1 MSIILKE
8 NNMEEAMTGALGVL
22 AIGIGYVAILS
33 PAIIIWV
40 VFHYVSKIQKNKNE
54 TLVNIAK
61 EINDPEQVREI
72 VDQLNEKKNPTDLRK
87 GGVIL
92 IFIGFGLAGFGVLSI
107 PILKSV
113 GFLVSS
119 LGIGLLVAGYIYPNE
134 SEEITKAV
142 ESFEK

>member
-1 MSIILKE
+1 MDVAL
-8 NNMEEAMTGALGVL
+8 EAL
-22 AIGIGYVAILS
+22 AIATAHMAILS
-33 PAIIIWV
+33 PVLIIWV
-40 VFHYVSKIQKNKNE
+40 VLHYVNKIQKNKNE

-61 EINDPEQVREI
+61 TINDPEQVREI
-72 VDQLNEKKNPTDLRK
+72 VDQLNQNKKPTDLRK

-119 LGIGLLVAGYIYPNE
+119 LGMGLLVAGYIYPNE

>member
-1 MSIILKE
+1 MNVSGVQRFE
-8 NNMEEAMTGALGVL
+8 SQALGPNFD
-22 AIGIGYVAILS
+22 AISIKTDQTYNWSAVGEMNNVEL
-33 PAIIIWV
+33 
-40 VFHYVSKIQKNKNE
+40 
-54 TLVNIAK
+54 
-61 EINDPEQVREI
+61 
-72 VDQLNEKKNPTDLRK
+72 DQLNEKKKPTDLRK
-87 GGVIL
+87 GGIIL

>member
-1 MSIILKE
+1 MNKIKFFLFWVFGFFLLLSFDLFI
-8 NNMEEAMTGALGVL
+8 EAF
-22 AIGIGYVAILS
+22 
-33 PAIIIWV
+33 
-40 VFHYVSKIQKNKNE
+40 VFEWLEWNGTNKNE

-61 EINDPEQVREI
+61 TINDPEQVREI
-72 VDQLNEKKNPTDLRK
+72 VDQLNQKKKPTDLRK
-87 GGVIL
+87 SGVIL
-92 IFIGFGLAGFGVLSI
+92 IFIGIGLAGFGVLSI

>member
-1 MSIILKE
+1 
-8 NNMEEAMTGALGVL
+8 
-22 AIGIGYVAILS
+22 
-33 PAIIIWV
+33 V

-61 EINDPEQVREI
+61 TINDPEQVREI
-72 VDQLNEKKNPTDLRK
+72 VDQLNQKKKPTDLRK
-87 GGVIL
+87 SGVIL
-92 IFIGFGLAGFGVLSI
+92 IFIGIGLAGFGVLSI

>member
-1 MSIILKE
+1 MDVAL
-8 NNMEEAMTGALGVL
+8 EAL
-22 AIGIGYVAILS
+22 AIATAHMAILS
-33 PAIIIWV
+33 PVLIIWV
-40 VFHYVSKIQKNKNE
+40 VLHYVNKIQKNKNE

-61 EINDPEQVREI
+61 TIDDPEQVREI
-72 VDQLNEKKNPTDLRK
+72 VDQLNQNKKPTDLRK
-87 GGVIL
+87 GGIIL

-119 LGIGLLVAGYIYPNE
+119 LGMGLLVAGYIYPNE

>member
-1 MSIILKE
+1 MK
-8 NNMEEAMTGALGVL
+8 
-22 AIGIGYVAILS
+22 
-33 PAIIIWV
+33 
-40 VFHYVSKIQKNKNE
+40 
-54 TLVNIAK
+54 
-61 EINDPEQVREI
+61 R
-72 VDQLNEKKNPTDLRK
+72 KNPQIYEKR
-87 GGVIL
+87 GVIL
-92 IFIGFGLAGFGVLSI
+92 IFIGIGLAGFGVLSI

>member
-1 MSIILKE
+1 
-8 NNMEEAMTGALGVL
+8 MEGALGAL
-22 AIGIGYVAILS
+22 AIGTGYIAILS
-33 PAIIIWV
+33 PALIIWV

-54 TLVNIAK
+54 TLVNIAQAIK
-61 EINDPEQVREI
+61 DPDQVREI
-72 VDQLNEKKNPTDLRK
+72 VDQLNAEKKPTDLRK

-92 IFIGFGLAGFGVLSI
+92 IFIGFGLGGFGFLSI

-119 LGIGLLVAGYIYPNE
+119 IGIGLLVAGYIYPNE

>member
-1 MSIILKE
+1 
-8 NNMEEAMTGALGVL
+8 MEGALGAL
-22 AIGIGYVAILS
+22 AIGTGYLAILS
-33 PAIIIWV
+33 PALIIWV
-40 VFHYVSKIQKNKNE
+40 VFHYVNKLQKNKNE
-54 TLVNIAK
+54 TLLNIAK
-61 EINDPEQVREI
+61 TINDPEQVREI
-72 VDQLNEKKNPTDLRK
+72 VDQLNQKKKPTDLRK
-87 GGVIL
+87 SGVIL
-92 IFIGFGLAGFGVLSI
+92 IFIGIGLAGFGALSI

>member
-1 MSIILKE
+1 
-8 NNMEEAMTGALGVL
+8 MEEAIKAL
-22 AIGIGYVAILS
+22 AIGTGYLAILS
-33 PAIIIWV
+33 PALILWV
-40 VFHYVSKIQKNKNE
+40 VFHYVNKLQKNKNE
-54 TLVNIAK
+54 TLLNIAK
-61 EINDPEQVREI
+61 TINDPEQVREI
-72 VDQLNEKKNPTDLRK
+72 VDQLNQKKKPTDLRK
-87 GGVIL
+87 SGVIL
-92 IFIGFGLAGFGVLSI
+92 IFIGIGLAGFGALSI

>member
-1 MSIILKE
+1 
-8 NNMEEAMTGALGVL
+8 MEGALGAL
-22 AIGIGYVAILS
+22 AIGTGYLAILS
-33 PAIIIWV
+33 PALIIWV

-61 EINDPEQVREI
+61 TINDPEQVREI
-72 VDQLNEKKNPTDLRK
+72 VDQLNQKKKPTDLRK
-87 GGVIL
+87 SGVIL
-92 IFIGFGLAGFGVLSI
+92 IFIGIGLAGFGVLSI